1 MRTRAR
7 TITLRD
13 GRTALLRPPELRDA
27 QALVDNL
34 RQMSGETPFLLRTA
48 EECTMTVSGEETF
61 IRHLLDSP
69 LDVMLVC
76 EAEGSVIGSC
86 SLSRHPFRKT
96 CHRAEVALALLKAWW
111 GLGIGRAM
119 LSAMEEEA
127 RAMGVAQLE
136 LEYIEGNDR
145 ARALYE
151 RHGFHPAG
159 EHPNAIRLEDGS
171 MRALCLMLR
180 EL

>member
-1 MRTRAR
+1 
-7 TITLRD
+7 
-13 GRTALLRPPELRDA
+13 
-27 QALVDNL
+27 
-34 RQMSGETPFLLRTA
+34 
-48 EECTMTVSGEETF
+48 
-61 IRHLLDSP
+61 
-69 LDVMLVC
+69 
-76 EAEGSVIGSC
+76 
-86 SLSRHPFRKT
+86 
-96 CHRAEVALALLKAWW
+96 
-111 GLGIGRAM
+111 M

-151 RHGFHPAG
+151 RHGFRPAG

-171 MRALCLMLR
+171 LRALCLMLR

>member
-13 GRTALLRPPELRDA
+13 GRTALLRPPEIRDA

-48 EECTMTVSGEETF
+48 EECTMTVSGEEAF
-61 IRHLLDSP
+61 IRRLLDSP

-86 SLSRHPFRKT
+86 SLSRQPFRKT
-96 CHRAEVALALLKAWW
+96 SHRAEVALALLKAWW
-111 GLGIGRAM
+111 GLGIGGAM
-119 LSAMEEEA
+119 LSAMEEA

-151 RHGFHPAG
+151 RHGLRPAG
-159 EHPNAIRLEDGS
+159 EHANASRVGGGS
-171 MRALCLMLR
+171 PRALCLMLR

>member
-13 GRTALLRPPELRDA
+13 GRTALLRPPEIRDA

-48 EECTMTVSGEETF
+48 EECTMTVSGEEAF
-61 IRHLLDSP
+61 IRRLLDSP

-76 EAEGSVIGSC
+76 EAEGRVIGSC
-86 SLSRHPFRKT
+86 SLSRQPFRKT

-127 RAMGVAQLE
+127 RAMGVARWSWNTSRVTTGL
-136 LEYIEGNDR
+136 
-145 ARALYE
+145 ARCTKGTASA
-151 RHGFHPAG
+151 RRVNIPMPSAWRTAVCA
-159 EHPNAIRLEDGS
+159 PS
-171 MRALCLMLR
+171 T
-180 EL
+180 